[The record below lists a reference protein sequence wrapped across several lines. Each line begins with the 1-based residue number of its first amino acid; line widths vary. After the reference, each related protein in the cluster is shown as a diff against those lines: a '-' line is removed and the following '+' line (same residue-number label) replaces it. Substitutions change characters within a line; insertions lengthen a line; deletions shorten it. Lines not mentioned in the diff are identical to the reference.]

1 MTSFR
6 QQNRAGKWAR
16 FALKCGL
23 LLTDAK
29 LWTSIS
35 NQLRD
40 RADDLGNE
48 AKRRYDDAVDR
59 AQDVQQAVRGRNH
72 WVAPAVGFVGG
83 IGFGVGLGM
92 MLAPASGAETRS
104 ALRNKVV
111 DLKDRV
117 GGGLASVTGTQG
129 D

>member
-1 MTSFR
+1 MASFR
-6 QQNRAGKWAR
+6 QQNTAAKWAR

-29 LWTSIS
+29 FWTSVN

-48 AKRRYDDAVDR
+48 VKRRYDGAVDR

-72 WVAPAVGFVGG
+72 WLAPAMSFFG
-83 IGFGVGLGM
+83 GVGLGVGLGV
-92 MLAPASGAETRS
+92 MLAPVSGAETRS
-104 ALRNKVV
+104 ALRSKVV
-111 DLKDRV
+111 NLKDRM
-117 GGGLASVTGTQG
+117 GDMASATGTRG
-129 D
+129 E

>member
-6 QQNRAGKWAR
+6 QRNTAAKWAR

-40 RADDLGNE
+40 RADDLGSE
-48 AKRRYDDAVDR
+48 VRHRYDDAVDR
-59 AQDVQQAVRGRNH
+59 AHDVQKAVRGRNH
-72 WVAPAVGFVGG
+72 WLAPAVSFVGG
-83 IGFGVGLGM
+83 IGLGVGLGV
-92 MLAPASGAETRS
+92 MLAPVSGAEARS
-104 ALRNKVV
+104 ALRSKVIH
-111 DLKDRV
+111 LKDRMGDV
-117 GGGLASVTGTQG
+117 ASATGTQS